1 MLLDALSAGTATY
14 LSRILDRASA
24 TSVSLNM
31 AVHFVFAFVISLIQI
46 LWFDLVWV
54 FVLNATFNNI
64 SVISWWSVLLV
75 NDTAVSE
82 EYH

>member
-1 MLLDALSAGTATY
+1 MLFDALSAGTATY

-54 FVLNATFNNI
+54 FCA
-64 SVISWWSVLLV
+64 
-75 NDTAVSE
+75 
-82 EYH
+82 

>member
-24 TSVSLNM
+24 TSVSFNM

-54 FVLNATFNNI
+54 FCA
-64 SVISWWSVLLV
+64 
-75 NDTAVSE
+75 
-82 EYH
+82 